1 MGLKGYKESKKEV
14 FTKRGFVKSSKGEES
29 SGLKAIQQPEKTN

>member
-14 FTKRGFVKSSKGEES
+14 FTKRGFVKSSKG
-29 SGLKAIQQPEKTN
+29 KRAPD